1 VITAQSYTANGNGA
15 VNGIGNGPIYENWGL
30 REWFKDFLDL
40 REGMDRQS
48 TIKSIVEGK
57 KMRGSNAWMLVCSI
71 MIASLGLNLNSAAV
85 IIGAMLISPL
95 MNPILGIGLAVGT
108 NDRDMLWLALRSFGI
123 SIAIALITSILFF
136 ALTPIDT
143 FTEEMR
149 SRTSPNLLDGL
160 VAIFGGLAGII
171 SVSRADK
178 SNALPGVAIATAL
191 MPPLCVAGYGVV
203 AALSQGESWS
213 IFLQAFYLFFL
224 NSFFIATT
232 AYIIIRLLRFP
243 YKKYINRKEARRS
256 QLIIG
261 LVSICMIIPGYITM
275 RKAIRNLNQ
284 TKTAE
289 RFVED
294 YFLEDCVDYKLIDV
308 PPDSHLLVLQL
319 VDRPITLDSL
329 AYFNEVLNGE
339 GYGLPRASIRV
350 IQDNSLNLERLDRM
364 QYELNELDNLESKLS
379 AIEESNRRA
388 VAKSERIENQLDT
401 YRMDTTDFLRFT
413 QQLMLAFPDIRNV
426 RLARAQSSGR
436 FGPDDEAPYR
446 DNLPLVVLET
456 EPPRVRKSRRQRE
469 EETTRL
475 QEYLQTSLAVDT
487 VIVVKQVE

>member
-1 VITAQSYTANGNGA
+1 MIAEQPEKENENGNGS
-15 VNGIGNGPIYENWGL
+15 GPIYQSWGL
-30 REWFKDFLDL
+30 REWFEDFLDL
-40 REGMDRQS
+40 REGMDRQG

-57 KMRGSNAWMLVCSI
+57 KMRGANAWMLVCSI
-71 MIASLGLNLNSAAV
+71 MIASLGLNLDSAAV

-108 NDRDMLWLALRSFGI
+108 NDRDMLWVALRSFGV
-123 SIAIALITSILFF
+123 SIAIALVTSILYFS
-136 ALTPIDT
+136 LTPFDT
-143 FTEEMR
+143 FTQEMQ
-149 SRTSPNLLDGL
+149 SRTAPNLLDGL

-178 SNALPGVAIATAL
+178 SNAIPGVAIATAL

-203 AALSQGESWS
+203 AAVSQGESWT

-243 YKKYINRKEARRS
+243 YKKYINRKEARQS
-256 QLIIG
+256 QMIIG

-284 TKTAE
+284 SQAAE

-294 YFLEDCVDYKLIDV
+294 FFLDDCVDYKLIDV

-319 VDRPITLDSL
+319 VDRPITLDSI
-329 AYFNEVLNGE
+329 AYFNQVLTGE
-339 GYGLPRASIRV
+339 NYRLPNASIRV

-364 QYELNELDNLESKLS
+364 QYELNTLDDLETKLS

-388 VAKSERIENQLDT
+388 VAKSERVENQLST

-413 QQLMLAFPDIRNV
+413 RQLMLAFPEVRNV
-426 RLARAQSSGR
+426 RLARAQSSGK
-436 FGPDDEAPYR
+436 FGPDDEPPYR
-446 DNLPLVVLET
+446 DNLPLVVLDT
-456 EPPRVRKSRRQRE
+456 EPSTARQTRRQRE
-469 EETTRL
+469 EEGVRL
-475 QEYLQTSLAVDT
+475 QEYLQTSLKVDT
-487 VIVVKQVE
+487 VVVIKLAQ

>member
-1 VITAQSYTANGNGA
+1 
-15 VNGIGNGPIYENWGL
+15 
-30 REWFKDFLDL
+30 
-40 REGMDRQS
+40 MDRQG

-57 KMRGSNAWMLVCSI
+57 KMRGANAWMLVCSI

-108 NDRDMLWLALRSFGI
+108 NDRDMLWMALRSFGV
-123 SIAIALITSILFF
+123 SIAIALTTSILYFS
-136 ALTPIDT
+136 LTPFDT
-143 FTEEMR
+143 FTEEMQ
-149 SRTSPNLLDGL
+149 SRTAPNLLDGL

-203 AALSQGESWS
+203 AAISQGESWT

-243 YKKYINRKEARRS
+243 YKKYINRKEARQS
-256 QLIIG
+256 QMMIG
-261 LVSICMIIPGYITM
+261 LVSVCMIIPGYITM

-284 TKTAE
+284 SQAAE

-294 YFLEDCVDYKLIDV
+294 FFLDDCVDYKLIDV

-319 VDRPITLDSL
+319 VDRPITLDSI
-329 AYFNEVLNGE
+329 AYFNGVLAGE
-339 GYGLPRASIRV
+339 NYRLPKASIRV

-364 QYELNELDNLESKLS
+364 QYELNTLDDLENKLS
-379 AIEESNRRA
+379 AIEESNQRA
-388 VAKSERIENQLDT
+388 VEKSERIENQLTT

-413 QQLMLAFPDIRNV
+413 QQLMLAFPEV
-426 RLARAQSSGR
+426 RKVQLARVQVSGQH
-436 FGPDDEAPYR
+436 GPDDEPPYR
-446 DNLPLVVLET
+446 DNLPLVVLDT
-456 EPPRVRKSRRQRE
+456 ERSTTRKSRQQRE
-469 EETTRL
+469 EEENRL
-475 QEYLQTSLAVDT
+475 RAYLQTSLLVDT
-487 VIVVKQVE
+487 VIVVKRVQ